1 VRTYRSAVRS
11 DNRNRLPFHSK
22 LGNVALV
29 RTMRIIAFVTF
40 CCSAFVHE
48 AIAAPP
54 ENGDPLLGPWFSDL
68 SASDGTPCCSIA
80 DCRRTSSRHTADGY
94 EALIDGIWVVVP
106 WDRVLT
112 RTDNPTGQAVVCC
125 APRTKII
132 LCFVRPPET

>member
-1 VRTYRSAVRS
+1 MRGYRSDVRG
-11 DNRNRLPFHSK
+11 DNRKKLPFQSG
-22 LGNVALV
+22 LGIVALV
-29 RTMRIIAFVTF
+29 RTMRVLVFII
-40 CCSAFVHE
+40 CCLAIVPE

-54 ENGDPLLGPWFSDL
+54 ENGDPLLAPWFNGL

-80 DCRRTSSRHTADGY
+80 DCRRTSSRRTGDGY
-94 EALIDGIWVVVP
+94 ETLVDDTWVVVP

-132 LCFVRPPET
+132 LCFVPPPET